1 MLLKPLK
8 SGITSLT
15 QQPPPNPPPPVA
27 VVLAPTDGDSSVASF
42 GSEGDRI
49 IEELVTERAAESL
62 RGPDSSSNNNNN
74 DDDSASTCSMHSLNS
89 EEAAILAQVE
99 AEMEGFDLRDHLN

>member
-1 MLLKPLK
+1 
-8 SGITSLT
+8 
-15 QQPPPNPPPPVA
+15 
-27 VVLAPTDGDSSVASF
+27 VASF

-62 RGPDSSSNNNNN
+62 RGPDSSSSSNNNNN